1 MELDINL
8 ILKLLLATG
17 LWTLIWLERWIWKS
31 FENWKN
37 PDDIRT
43 FSIVAFLWAFTTLI
57 SSYLNSSIFVVL
69 SLFLI
74 WVFISI
80 YYYYALFKE
89 NKTGITTELS
99 FLVTF
104 FLWVFVM
111 LWDYKIAI
119 ILSIIITFL
128 LSSKSFFLKLTE
140 KISIIELHNSLKFA
154 VISLVVLPMLPNQKY
169 SIMDMLWFLGY
180 SWTSEN
186 KILNLDFFN
195 PYWIWFFVVL
205 MSWISYAGYM
215 MSKFVWEKSSI
226 IASWAIWWLVSS
238 TAVTASMT
246 ANSKKDEINTD
257 LYVVST
263 LLANTIMFVRVVVIV
278 LLFNINMISSI
289 LLPSILMLLWMLSYM
304 IFFYFKWRKKTNLQN
319 IISEKKEYKSPF
331 SIGPALKFALFVL
344 MIKFISWVW
353 SLYKDV
359 WWDYFYYALW
369 IISGLADVD
378 AISQTM
384 SVDSRDW
391 KIAIFVASITII
403 IAIISNNF
411 VKWWLALS
419 WNKRFW
425 FSVMMWFVI
434 STIMWLIWLFIVWIF

>member
-89 NKTGITTELS
+89 NKTWITTELS

-205 MSWISYAGYM
+205 MSWISYAGYI

-304 IFFYFKWRKKTNLQN
+304 IFFYFKWRKKTNPEN